1 MQDRSQLHASR
12 SMYSEDESALWAHLR
27 QEVLGN
33 FEVGNEFES
42 ILWCRG
48 ELVVDLQK
56 ICGMV
61 CEMNKNDNF
70 PRISGIVLK
79 SRDRLLWIP

>member
-48 ELVVDLQK
+48 ELVADLQK
-56 ICGMV
+56 FV
-61 CEMNKNDNF
+61 AWFVK
-70 PRISGIVLK
+70 
-79 SRDRLLWIP
+79 